1 MGSHNRP
8 MERGLERAH
17 DFMELPARELERL
30 VGGTF
35 PGSRLRA
42 AQPLASGLRNTN
54 YRLEIEGGPSPLV
67 LRLYVPGLG
76 VRLRRLQPDRFRDF
90 PAPRGRS
97 PTQIRRCLCRGLRRC
112 RWQSP
117 DRLAPLD
124 ASRRSPQ
131 LAATTGLDGRSR
143 GPRTTPAGGGNR
155 GRWRAA
161 ARVAWVPR
169 RPPMLE
175 LGLQRRSHPARGA
188 QSNR

>member
-30 VGGTF
+30 VGWAF

-76 VRLRRLQPDRFRDF
+76 VRLRRLQVDRFRDV
-90 PAPRGRS
+90 PPRRLRPTARIRQRLRRGR
-97 PTQIRRCLCRGLRRC
+97 Q
-112 RWQSP
+112 
-117 DRLAPLD
+117 A
-124 ASRRSPQ
+124 
-131 LAATTGLDGRSR
+131 
-143 GPRTTPAGGGNR
+143 
-155 GRWRAA
+155 
-161 ARVAWVPR
+161 
-169 RPPMLE
+169 
-175 LGLQRRSHPARGA
+175 
-188 QSNR
+188 